1 MNQQNKVT
9 GVVLAGGRGQ
19 RMQQQ
24 DKGLVQLRQRPLVDY
39 AVTALA
45 PLVDELLISANRNQS
60 LYQAMGYTVI
70 SDASDNFDGPLAG
83 ILAAL
88 QVAQQPLLLVMPCD
102 APLVTTAVLQR
113 LLWAL
118 DDGVDAVVVNDGQRL
133 QPVFLLLRTALQP
146 SLQAYLQAG
155 QRKLQTWL
163 FQQRWQAVDCAD
175 VADCFVN
182 VNTVEGLAALEH
194 CLASAQPV
202 D

>member
-118 DDGVDAVVVNDGQRL
+118 DDGVDALVVNDGQRL

>member
-1 MNQQNKVT
+1 
-9 GVVLAGGRGQ
+9 
-19 RMQQQ
+19 MQQQ

-113 LLWAL
+113 LLWAM